1 MIKTAIIEYNEAD
14 EMLLQIFFLKISVKF
29 KDPAPKKKKR
39 TKKQQKFAKE
49 FREALDET
57 QAMIRG
63 DIKPTGTVEQLFEE
77 INQIADNETRKH
89 QTV

>member
-39 TKKQQKFAKE
+39 TKK
-49 FREALDET
+49 
-57 QAMIRG
+57 
-63 DIKPTGTVEQLFEE
+63 
-77 INQIADNETRKH
+77 
-89 QTV
+89 